1 MGRNKSDYQKLAA
14 DPRVRALL
22 NTIRYAE
29 GTDKPTG
36 YQTMFG
42 GGLFDSFEKHPD
54 TVVDGGTYKSA
65 AAGAYQ
71 FMPDTYAGVSR
82 SLGLEDFSPANQDVA
97 ALALIDGRGA
107 LDPFLAGEKFGRVIN
122 MLAPEWASLPT
133 EAGSSYYGQ
142 PVKTISD
149 VYGYYQAQKGAL
161 NQPTN
166 LPLPTNPGTTI
177 IQQFD
182 IAPDETKE
190 EKSQSLLGS
199 FKDQLLKQMLPTLM
213 MPPF

>member
-29 GTDKPTG
+29 GTDQATG

-54 TVVDGGTYKSA
+54 TVVDTGRYKSA

-71 FMPDTYAGVSR
+71 FMPDTYASVSQ

-97 ALALIDGRGA
+97 AVALIDKRGA
-107 LDPFLAGEKFGRVIN
+107 LDPFLGGEKFGRVIN

-142 PVKTISD
+142 PVRTISD
-149 VYGYYQAQKGAL
+149 VYSYYQSQKGAL

-166 LPLPTNPGTTI
+166 LPSPTNPGTTI
-177 IQQFD
+177 IQQFNT
-182 IAPDETKE
+182 APAETKE
-190 EKSQSLLGS
+190 KKSQSFLGS
-199 FKDQLLKQMLPTLM
+199 FKDQILKQMLPTLM

>member
-22 NTIRYAE
+22 NTVRYAE
-29 GTDKPTG
+29 GTDKATG
-36 YQTMFG
+36 YQTLFG

-54 TVVDGGTYKSA
+54 TVVDGGRYKSA

-71 FMPDTYAGVSR
+71 FMPDTYAGVSQ
-82 SLGLEDFSPANQDVA
+82 SLGLEDFSPVNQDVA
-97 ALALIDGRGA
+97 ALALIDSRGA
-107 LDPFLAGEKFGRVIN
+107 LDPFLGGEKFGRVIN

-149 VYGYYQAQKGAL
+149 LYGYYQGQKGSL

-177 IQQFD
+177 IQQLD
-182 IAPDETKE
+182 TAPRESKE